1 MRCYRSLVGLW
12 PVCRALPVC
21 LLLIVCLAL
30 LAGGVPPG
38 AWLCAAR
45 AAEGGSDETN
55 RTPDCVYVGTPYDIV
70 DKMLEM
76 AQVSKRDLVIDPGC
90 GDGRI
95 AIGAARRYGCRAIG
109 YEIDP
114 PLAAAARRIA
124 QKRKVGGRVSIKE
137 QDIFT
142 VDYRKATVI
151 AMYLLPDMIVR
162 LIPEFDKL
170 QPGSRIVAHDY
181 GIDGVKADAEEE
193 VFSNEDNSSHRVFLY
208 TVPLKKEQQ

>member
-1 MRCYRSLVGLW
+1 MMRRYTLTAPL
-12 PVCRALPVC
+12 LPVT
-21 LLLIVCLAL
+21 LLLSLAAGL
-30 LAGGVPPG
+30 LPRP
-38 AWLCAAR
+38 WLCTVR
-45 AAEGGSDETN
+45 AADVESDGSN
-55 RTPDCVYVGTPYDIV
+55 RTPDCVYVGTPYDVV
-70 DKMLEM
+70 DKMLAM
-76 AQVSKRDLVIDPGC
+76 AQVTKSDLLINPGC

-95 AIGAARRYGCRAIG
+95 AIGAAQRYGCRAIG

-124 QKRKVGGRVSIKE
+124 QKRKVADRVSIKE

-151 AMYLLPDMIVR
+151 AMYLLPDMIMR

-181 GIDGVKADAEEE
+181 GIDGVTPDREEE
-193 VFSNEDNSSHRVFLY
+193 VFSNEDNSKHTVYLY
-208 TVPLKKEQQ
+208 TVPLKKQ